1 MISAKKMVE
10 ITNNNVSSSHVGE
23 IESAVT
29 ARANGGKFYAKLWE
43 GKPTSLDTK
52 LIFIERYDV
61 EAYNHVMHMGYTVVS
76 VREPSGVVG
85 LYIGWGFDGED
96 ALKIAIKYSEE
107 D

>member
-10 ITNNNVSSSHVGE
+10 ITNSNISSDSVAA
-23 IESAVT
+23 IEKAVNE
-29 ARANGGKFYAKLWE
+29 RANAGKFFAKLWE
-43 GKPTSLDTK
+43 GKPQSLDTK

-76 VREPSGVVG
+76 VQEPSGVVS
-85 LYIGWGFDGED
+85 LYIGWGFDGD
-96 ALKIAIKYSEE
+96 NALKIAIKYSEE